1 MQKIMQLKLR
11 NFHLTGKGP
20 YYMPAF
26 VHTGRIHTS
35 AQKDTYD
42 IDVQNALQKLVTC
55 SPSMKHYFFGLVG

>member
-42 IDVQNALQKLVTC
+42 TDVQNALQKVV
-55 SPSMKHYFFGLVG
+55 M